1 MAAVR
6 EGIDTAAGSRFAR
19 LIATLRQTLAGTDH
33 HGLWTLTV
41 DGVIS
46 GALFRAGDRLEL
58 SLFEG
63 ADPRLAGFEPLAR
76 EPFEIER
83 ALSARLGGEDRV
95 RLTPVPAWA

>member
-6 EGIDTAAGSRFAR
+6 ERLGEATASRFGR
-19 LIATLRQTLAGTDH
+19 LFASLRQSLAGADH
-33 HGLWTLTV
+33 HGLWTVTV
-41 DGVIS
+41 DGVMA
-46 GALFRAGDRLEL
+46 GALLRTGAKLEL

-76 EPFEIER
+76 EPSEIEH
-83 ALSARLGGEDRV
+83 ALSARLGGPDRV